1 MWREV
6 AEEVGVGLA
15 DELFELKKAPK
26 PPFVAVAMTVH
37 PGAATQRRTFG
48 LNWMVAGKGCSTD
61 ALAASNADWYQCRG
75 ETGLGPYDDPRPDR
89 RSPACIRLW
98 GLRVVTSSGTLT
110 LQSPKSAGTSCYAL
124 RAL

>member
-48 LNWMVAGKGCSTD
+48 LNWMVAGKGCSAD
-61 ALAASNADWYQCRG
+61 ALSSPHARAEAHAVVVRLGLLRG
-75 ETGLGPYDDPRPDR
+75 GELIPPPLSYKFRKTTNDFVH
-89 RSPACIRLW
+89 A
-98 GLRVVTSSGTLT
+98 
-110 LQSPKSAGTSCYAL
+110 
-124 RAL
+124 